1 MRGVGN
7 TSFGTSSSKYNTFVF
22 GTDAYVDVSGIVES
36 LLDGENEVLVLNSP
50 YMFMHLF
57 SQQTAL
63 RSAENLKFEAQTIES
78 NNSFVY
84 GSMFSSCTNLLY
96 APKILSAQNLLGGYC
111 YGSMFEDCTS
121 LITAPKLPATTVSR
135 SAYQYMFQ
143 RCTSLIN
150 APELPATTLDT
161 TCYQYMFQ
169 GCTSLINAPK
179 LPATTLANHCYQYM
193 FRGCTS
199 LVNVPELPATTLRGG
214 CYLYMFEGCKK
225 LNTIRCKA
233 KVTATDATYL

>member
-7 TSFGTSSSKYNTFVF
+7 TSFGTSPSKYNTFVF
-22 GTDAYVDVSGIVES
+22 GTDAYVYVSGIIES
-36 LLDGENEVLVLNSP
+36 LLDGENEVLVLNSS
-50 YMFMHLF
+50 YMFMLLF

-63 RSAENLKFEAQTIES
+63 RSVENLKFEAQTIES
-78 NNSFVY
+78 DKSFTY
-84 GSMFSSCTNLLY
+84 GLMFSGCTNLLY
-96 APKILSAQNLLGGYC
+96 APKILPAQNLLGGYC

-143 RCTSLIN
+143 RCTSLVN
-150 APELPATTLDT
+150 APELPATTLDSQ
-161 TCYQYMFQ
+161 CYQYMFQ

-179 LPATTLANHCYQYM
+179 LPATTLANQCYQYM

-225 LNTIRCKA
+225 LNTIRCRA
-233 KVTATDATYL
+233 KVTATNATYL